1 MLLRINKMTKNSVK
15 YFLLLKNWEGEPI
28 KEIENRIMIFTPKTL
43 KTAEEI

>member
-1 MLLRINKMTKNSVK
+1 MLIRIKKMTKNSVK

-43 KTAEEI
+43 KAAKEI